1 MKRQRVVRMAL
12 CLGIALIFARPVS
25 AQQEFPPPQGKGPV
39 VVVVSGR
46 EGTASY
52 TPLARRIAS
61 LGYDVIL
68 LDSNDMVENGSQT
81 LMEAVQRARSAPHGI
96 SGKVGVV
103 GFSRGGGEALLYAT
117 RWPDLVSV
125 IVAWYPATSHLPDP
139 ASFVTG
145 IKVPVLMFAGEQ
157 DTYKNCCLITTARA
171 LAAAAKAHGV
181 PLELATY
188 PNTEHGFLK
197 GRNYNASAASD
208 SWQRA
213 AAKLAQ
219 YLRH

>member
-1 MKRQRVVRMAL
+1 MKQQQVVRIAL
-12 CLGIALIFARPVS
+12 FLGIALIFGRPAL

-39 VVVVSGR
+39 VVAVSGR
-46 EGTASY
+46 SGAAHY
-52 TPLARRIAS
+52 TPLARQIAS

-68 LDSNDMVENGSQT
+68 LDGNDMAENGGQT
-81 LMEAVQRARSAPHGI
+81 LMKAVQRARSAPHGI

-125 IVAWYPATSHLPDP
+125 IVAWYPATSHLPD
-139 ASFVTG
+139 ATSFVTG
-145 IKVPVLMFAGEQ
+145 IRVPVLMFAGEQ
-157 DTYKNCCLITTARA
+157 DTYKNCCLVGTARA
-171 LAAAAKAHGV
+171 LADAAKAQGV
-181 PLELATY
+181 PLELFTY
-188 PNTEHGFLK
+188 PNTPHGFLE
-197 GRNYNASAASD
+197 GRNYNPSAASD

-219 YLRH
+219 YLKH